1 MPNLSAR
8 TFVRLRPTLLIG
20 LGLATGVASAAPAV
34 AAEDSATIFAANI
47 QPIFADYCTSCHG
60 AEKTKGKLR
69 LDSFDHLLKG
79 GENGAA
85 FVARDSKRSSLIERL
100 SLPLDDEDH
109 MPPRDKPQPP
119 PEILK
124 LLAWWIDQGA
134 DPAARLADAKVPADL
149 APLLVVREVLR
160 PRPRAEIQTALAALP
175 AVFTVRFVALD
186 SPAVAISSSRATDAD
201 VERLLAL
208 RENITHLDFAR
219 SPLTDRALATLAR
232 CTNLQVLRLD
242 GTAITDA
249 GVAALAPLHRLS
261 SLNLNRTPVTD
272 QALVPLRRLKALQKV
287 FLWDTAVSA
296 DGVAALQS
304 ALYRS
309 AEAERLRLQIAAL
322 EHTRDALRVEIVANV
337 TTGPTASEAEAPKQ
351 MTIGDIMKS
360 IHEGKASKAVLA
372 PQGKLSDDDLNQMLE
387 LYGLMAAM
395 TPPKGD
401 KEHFQQLTHSLIA
414 ATKGLLAK
422 TPGADDEFKQA
433 ADCKSCHSQHRA
445 K

>member
-8 TFVRLRPTLLIG
+8 TSLRLRPTLLLG
-20 LGLATGVASAAPAV
+20 LGLAPAVASAASAV
-34 AAEDSATIFAANI
+34 SAEDSATIFAANI
-47 QPIFADYCTSCHG
+47 QPIFADYCVSCHG
-60 AEKTKGKLR
+60 AEKNKGKLR
-69 LDSFDHLLKG
+69 LDSFEHLAKG

-100 SLPLDDEDH
+100 SLPLDEEDH

-119 PEILK
+119 PEIIK

-134 DPAARLADAKVPADL
+134 DPAARLADAKIPTDL
-149 APLLVVREVLR
+149 APLLAAREVLR
-160 PRPRAEIQTALAALP
+160 LRPRAEVQAALTALPSL
-175 AVFTVRFVALD
+175 FTSRFVALD
-186 SPAVAISSSRATDAD
+186 TPALAISSSRATDAD
-201 VERLLAL
+201 VERLLVI
-208 RENITHLDFAR
+208 RENITHLDLAR
-219 SPLTDRALATLAR
+219 SPLTDRALATVAR
-232 CTNLQVLRLD
+232 FTNLQVLRLD

-249 GVAALAPLHRLS
+249 GVAALAALYRLT

-272 QALVPLRRLKALQKV
+272 QALVPLRRLKTLQKV
-287 FLWDTAVSA
+287 FLWDTAVTA
-296 DGVAALQS
+296 DGVAALQT

-322 EHTRDALRVEIVANV
+322 EHTRDALRVEIVANI
-337 TTGPTASEAEAPKQ
+337 TTGPTASEVEAPKQ
-351 MTIGDIMKS
+351 MTIAEIMKS

-401 KEHFQQLTHSLIA
+401 KEHFQQLTGTLIA

-422 TPGADDEFKQA
+422 TPGTDDEFKQA
-433 ADCKSCHSQHRA
+433 VDCKSCHSQHRA

>member
-1 MPNLSAR
+1 MPNLSAL
-8 TFVRLRPTLLIG
+8 TFHRLRPALLLG
-20 LGLATGVASAAPAV
+20 LGFAPAIAAAGAAA

-60 AEKTKGKLR
+60 AEKSKGKLR

-85 FVARDSKRSSLIERL
+85 FVARDSKRSGLIERL
-100 SLPLDDEDH
+100 SLPLDEEDH

-119 PEILK
+119 PEIVK

-175 AVFTVRFVALD
+175 PVFTVRFVALD
-186 SPAVAISSSRATDAD
+186 SPALAIGSARATDAD
-201 VERLLAL
+201 IERLLAV
-208 RENITHLDFAR
+208 RENITHFDFAR
-219 SPLTDRALATLAR
+219 SPLTDRALATIAR
-232 CTNLQVLRLD
+232 FTNLQVLRLD

-249 GVAALAPLHRLS
+249 GVAALASLYRLT

-272 QALVPLRRLKALQKV
+272 QALVPLRRLKTLQKV
-287 FLWDTAVSA
+287 FLWDTAVTA
-296 DGVAALQS
+296 DGVAALQT

-322 EHTRDALRVEIVANV
+322 EHTRDALRVEIVANI
-337 TTGPTASEAEAPKQ
+337 TTGPSASEAEALKQ
-351 MTIGDIMKS
+351 MTIGNEVNGVS
-360 IHEGKASKAVLA
+360 
-372 PQGKLSDDDLNQMLE
+372 P
-387 LYGLMAAM
+387 
-395 TPPKGD
+395 
-401 KEHFQQLTHSLIA
+401 
-414 ATKGLLAK
+414 
-422 TPGADDEFKQA
+422 
-433 ADCKSCHSQHRA
+433 
-445 K
+445 

>member
-1 MPNLSAR
+1 MPHLPALICPR
-8 TFVRLRPTLLIG
+8 FHPALL
-20 LGLATGVASAAPAV
+20 LAVGLAPAVASAA
-34 AAEDSATIFAANI
+34 DDRATIFAANI
-47 QPIFADYCTSCHG
+47 QPVFADYCVSCHG
-60 AEKTKGKLR
+60 PEKSKGKLR
-69 LDSFDHLLKG
+69 LDSFEHLAKG
-79 GENGAA
+79 GDNGPV
-85 FVARDSKRSSLIERL
+85 FVARDSKRSPLIERL
-100 SLPLDDEDH
+100 LLPLDDEDH
-109 MPPRDKPQPP
+109 MPPRDKPQPS
-119 PEILK
+119 PEILR

-134 DPAARLADAKVPADL
+134 DPAVKLVDAKVPADL
-149 APLLVVREVLR
+149 APLLAVREVLR
-160 PRPRAEIQTALAALP
+160 PRPRAEVQPALAKLP
-175 AVFTVRFVALD
+175 SHFAARFVALD
-186 SPAVAISSSRATDAD
+186 TPALTITSARATDAD

-208 RENITHLDFAR
+208 RENITHLDLAR

-232 CTNLQVLRLD
+232 LTNLQSLRLD

-249 GVAALAPLHRLS
+249 GVATLAPLHRLT

-272 QALVPLRRLKALQKV
+272 QALVPLRRLKTLQKV
-287 FLWDTAVSA
+287 FLWDTAVTA
-296 DGVAALQS
+296 DGVTALQS

-322 EHTRDALRVEIVANV
+322 EHARDALRIEIVANI
-337 TTGPTASEAEAPKQ
+337 TTGPAVSEAEAPKQ
-351 MTIGDIMKS
+351 MTIADIMKS
-360 IHEGKASKAVLA
+360 IHEGKNSKAVLA

-401 KEHFQQLTHSLIA
+401 KQHFQQLTGSLIA

-433 ADCKSCHSQHRA
+433 VDCKSCHSQHRG